1 MTDIATA
8 IQSLNKKGNNTH
20 EFVVRGEPTNEAE
33 YNSNVD
39 FVSGA
44 DANGTAI
51 FSDTKP
57 YTWSEVSDEK
67 ALLQT
72 EYDNNQYQRDRAEAY
87 PSLEEQMDMQYWDK
101 INGTNNWETKIAEI
115 KAQFPKPTT

>member
-8 IQSLNKKGNNTH
+8 IQSLNKKGGNSH

-39 FVSGA
+39 YVSGS

-57 YTWSEVSDEK
+57 YTWSEVSAEK
-67 ALLQT
+67 TALQT
-72 EYDNNQYQRDRAEAY
+72 ASDNNEYQRDRASAY
-87 PSLEEQMDMQYWDK
+87 PSIQDQLDMQYHDAVD
-101 INGTNNWETKIAEI
+101 GTTTWKDAVAAVKTAH
-115 KAQFPKPTT
+115 PKP

>member
-8 IQSLNKKGNNTH
+8 IQSLNKKGGNSH

-39 FVSGA
+39 YVSGS

-57 YTWSEVSDEK
+57 YTWSEVSAEK
-67 ALLQT
+67 VLLQT
-72 EYDNNQYQRDRAEAY
+72 EYDAKEYQRKRQLEY
-87 PSLEEQMDMQYWDK
+87 PTIEELVVALYDTDDK
-101 INGTNNWETKIAEI
+101 ADIETKRAAV
-115 KAQFPKPTT
+115 KAKYPKPE